1 MGAMNVP
8 ALITLA
14 GTCVYLLVTAVLSRY
29 AATHYTR
36 KPGGGWTTWERAT

>member
-14 GTCVYLLVTAVLSRY
+14 GAGVYLLVTVILGRY

-36 KPGGGWTTWERAT
+36 KPGGSWTTWA